1 MTTPKLLL
9 TPEEAADVLGVG
21 RTKLYELMGEGLIES
36 VRIGG
41 SRRVPV
47 AAVDR
52 FVEWLRGGDKEG
64 AADRG
69 SLAPAD
75 ASLLRTAAGPPPRER
90 DGSCP
95 DPD

>member
-52 FVEWLRGGDKEG
+52 FVEWLRGSDSKGE
-64 AADRG
+64 ASDRAP
-69 SLAPAD
+69 LAPAD
-75 ASLLRTAAGPPPRER
+75 DSLLRTPPREHDSSRTTDR
-90 DGSCP
+90 D
-95 DPD
+95 